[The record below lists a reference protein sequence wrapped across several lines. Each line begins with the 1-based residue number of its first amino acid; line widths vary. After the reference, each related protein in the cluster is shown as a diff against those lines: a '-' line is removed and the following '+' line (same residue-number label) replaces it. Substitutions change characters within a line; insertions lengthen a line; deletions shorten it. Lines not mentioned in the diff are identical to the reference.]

1 MRTSKLRFPQFLQ
14 ESNRK
19 NEVLIRYSLWSTQ
32 GWNGKTKTHSL
43 AKKKKKQLGLITA
56 KGLTKKKNHGFP
68 NANTDPE
75 TYIKTALILK

>member
-14 ESNRK
+14 ESNRQ
-19 NEVLIRYSLWSTQ
+19 NEVLIRYSLWSAQ

-43 AKKKKKQLGLITA
+43 AKKKKKTA
-56 KGLTKKKNHGFP
+56 GIDYSKRIDKKKNHGFP

>member
-1 MRTSKLRFPQFLQ
+1 MAKQRHIHWQ
-14 ESNRK
+14 
-19 NEVLIRYSLWSTQ
+19 
-32 GWNGKTKTHSL
+32 
-43 AKKKKKQLGLITA
+43 KKKKKQLGLITA